1 MVIALWVIS
10 ASAAPAREALQPAA
24 AVDSLYQ
31 AGVEAMRTDEEK
43 ALRTLQE
50 ALGLDPR
57 HALTM
62 VKIGLVYLK
71 QGNIDEAE
79 RMLRHAIRRN
89 GRLAEAYNGLGLVL
103 LRRRNQRYAA
113 IEHFH
118 QAVLLNPKYA
128 EAQYNLAKTHLSLD
142 DLDAKPAFKKLIEMA
157 PNHPDAYIHL
167 GSIYEKEDLDYE
179 AAIRCYEQQLKITPH
194 HPAARRRLAA
204 LYRRTGREE
213 EAEKVIRAGGDPRTD
228 RGRLLQSIK
237 QYVEKGEADLAM
249 NLVDAYLAGLSP
261 EERALYRDIRF
272 VASPEE
278 LAEYEALPAEERA
291 LYATRFWNKRDMTPV
306 LGVNE
311 RLLEHHR
318 RVAYARE
325 FFSEGQQPWDR
336 RGEVFIRYGE
346 PDHTSRSDDV
356 KPERDPRMKGIK
368 DRLVY
373 GLGDAMAL
381 LLPSADPSY
390 AQDRP
395 TLYGNSY
402 GGSEPGSW
410 EERTGQFDLRTRAAD
425 LDLRGKPVF
434 PVRSEVPWE
443 YWLYK
448 DIDLGIEVVFSD
460 DPHEERYDYA
470 PFRYDY
476 PMKELTTKLGLNVE
490 DVMQRYQNIQSK
502 VVMERAAVR
511 FPDRFRSRLG
521 PVLWS
526 GFDVADFRGK
536 EGNTRVELYCGASI
550 GGMTPKN
557 DRGSSILELERAAAV
572 YDSVWDRVLYKKDE
586 VSFGA
591 EGADRRRMMIPD
603 AMAID
608 LPPGT
613 YQITFQVKDGGSRA
627 TQVFRR
633 KMAVASY
640 ADSGLQISDIQ
651 LASSVT
657 PVDRPGSFVKSGL
670 RVTPM
675 PIPTYVQGQAVS
687 VYFEVYNLSPDDYGL
702 SAYDITYR
710 VRSEG
715 RQGVLARTVAGAGRL
730 LGMGRQGEDVAV
742 SFEQAARGRESA
754 SYLTLD
760 MDEAGS
766 GRYILT
772 VEVKDRRT
780 GAMTSKET
788 KFEIAKR

>member
-1 MVIALWVIS
+1 
-10 ASAAPAREALQPAA
+10 
-24 AVDSLYQ
+24 
-31 AGVEAMRTDEEK
+31 MRTDEEK
-43 ALRTLQE
+43 ALHLFKE
-50 ALGLDPR
+50 GLALDPK
-57 HALTM
+57 HAPTM
-62 VKIGLVYLK
+62 TRLGFLYLK

-79 RMLRHAIRRN
+79 RSFRHAIRRS

-103 LRRRNQRYAA
+103 LRRPNQRYAA

-118 QAVLLNPKYA
+118 QAVLLDPKYA

-157 PNHPDAYIHL
+157 PQHPDAYIHL

-179 AAIRCYEQQLKITPH
+179 AAIRCYGEQLKLTPH
-194 HPAARRRLAA
+194 HPTARRRLAA

-228 RGRLLQSIK
+228 RGRLLQAIK

-272 VASPEE
+272 VVSPED
-278 LAEYEALPAEERA
+278 LAKYKALPAEERA
-291 LYATRFWNKRDMTPV
+291 VYTTRFWNRRDMTPV

-311 RLLEHHR
+311 RLLEHYR

-325 FFSEGQQPWDR
+325 FFSDGQQPWDR

-346 PDHTSRSDDV
+346 PDHTSRFDDV

-381 LLPSADPSY
+381 LLPSADPFSGNN
-390 AQDRP
+390 RP
-395 TLYGNSY
+395 TPYGNSS
-402 GGSEPGSW
+402 GGSGGAGW
-410 EERTGQFDLRTRAAD
+410 EEGIGQFDLRMRAAD

-448 DIDLGIEVVFSD
+448 DIDLGIEVVFTD
-460 DPHEERYDYA
+460 DLREERYDYA

-476 PMKELTTKLGLNVE
+476 NMKALTSKLGLNVE
-490 DVMQRYQNIQSK
+490 DVLQRYQDIQSK
-502 VVMERAAVR
+502 VVMERVAVR

-521 PVLWS
+521 PALPS
-526 GFDVADFRGK
+526 GFDLADFRGK
-536 EGNTRVELYCGASI
+536 DGESRVEFYCGASI
-550 GGMTPKN
+550 GGMIPTGEGGK
-557 DRGSSILELERAAAV
+557 SVLLLERAVAV
-572 YDSVWDRVLYKKDE
+572 YDSLWDRVAYRREDISL
-586 VSFGA
+586 SA
-591 EGADRRRMMIPD
+591 EGADRRRMMIPNPF
-603 AMAID
+603 ALG
-608 LPPGT
+608 LPPGV
-613 YQITFQVKDGGSRA
+613 YHFTFQAKDGGSRA
-627 TQVFRR
+627 TQVFQR
-633 KMAVASY
+633 KVAVESY
-640 ADSGLQISDIQ
+640 ADSSLHISDIQ

-657 PVDRPGSFVKSGL
+657 PVDQPGSFVKSGL

-675 PIPTYVQGQAVS
+675 PTPTYLRDQPVS
-687 VYFEVYNLSPDDYGL
+687 VYFEIYNLSPDDYGL

-715 RQGVLARTVAGAGRL
+715 GRGGLARALAGAGRL
-730 LGMGRQGEDVAV
+730 LGMGREGEDVAV

-760 MDEAGS
+760 LDEAGP
-766 GRYILT
+766 GRYVLT

-780 GAMTSKET
+780 GAAASKKT
-788 KFEIAKR
+788 QFEIVKR